1 MVPETA
7 VADFVKAGGED
18 VLEKSAHELWSG
30 ETASSRLFP
39 IAWLDIKGDALIV
52 EGNDPAVGEGGS
64 EDVACEIIEDG
75 LLAIPPW
82 GAMNDPGLG
91 PNGFRHGVGKAGLGQ
106 AGTQLAAHHEVSA
119 VVHEIDYQ
127 RDLMCVLDATLMEQ
141 PCQHKLGDWAL
152 PLKSAHFA

>member
-30 ETASSRLFP
+30 QTASSRLFA
-39 IAWLDIKGDALIV
+39 IAWLDLEGDALIV

-91 PNGFRHGVGKAGLGQ
+91 PTVS
-106 AGTQLAAHHEVSA
+106 GTVLA
-119 VVHEIDYQ
+119 
-127 RDLMCVLDATLMEQ
+127 R
-141 PCQHKLGDWAL
+141 PAL
-152 PLKSAHFA
+152 VKPARSLPRITKSPQ